1 MVTEVGRLDVVRT
14 MRGSIRQM
22 IIDPGDYG
30 DSMQLAG
37 ELPKA
42 WTALRTALP
51 GRPHSNLGILEGTY
65 LVAWSTTPGG
75 SNE

>member
-1 MVTEVGRLDVVRT
+1 MVTEVSRLDVVRT

-22 IIDPGDYG
+22 IIDPGDYD

-42 WTALRTALP
+42 WRTLRTALP

-65 LVAWSTTPGG
+65 PVT
-75 SNE
+75 